1 VITVIGGALAGS
13 LLALELAAP
22 GRSVRLIESGEGDTA
37 TALSHGLIPL
47 GGDGPWR
54 SP

>member
-1 VITVIGGALAGS
+1 VNSAIDSPLALS

-22 GRSVRLIESGEGDTA
+22 GRSIRLIESGEGDTA

-47 GGDGPWR
+47 GDGPWR